1 MAFIDIWGFNNMNI
15 NSDVLLAITSIIGTF
30 AGSFSGLK
38 LTSYRIEQLEKRV
51 ERHNNFAER
60 IPMIERTVAV
70 IPEIEEKCAEIPLI
84 KEKIAVANH
93 RISDLEAR
101 HED

>member
-1 MAFIDIWGFNNMNI
+1 MNI
-15 NSDVLLAITSIIGTF
+15 SNDVILAITSIIGTF

-60 IPMIERTVAV
+60 IPIL
-70 IPEIEEKCAEIPLI
+70 EEKIS
-84 KEKIAVANH
+84 VANH
-93 RISDLEAR
+93 RITDLETKEETR
-101 HED
+101 

>member
-15 NSDVLLAITSIIGTF
+15 SNDVLLAITSIIGTF

-60 IPMIERTVAV
+60 IPIL
-70 IPEIEEKCAEIPLI
+70 EEKIS
-84 KEKIAVANH
+84 VANH
-93 RISDLEAR
+93 RIDDLEN
-101 HED
+101 HERAE

>member
-15 NSDVLLAITSIIGTF
+15 SNDVLLAITSIIGTF

-60 IPMIERTVAV
+60 IPIL
-70 IPEIEEKCAEIPLI
+70 EEKIS
-84 KEKIAVANH
+84 VANH
-93 RISDLEAR
+93 RITDLEAR
-101 HED
+101 EETR

>member
-1 MAFIDIWGFNNMNI
+1 MNI
-15 NSDVLLAITSIIGTF
+15 SNDVLLAITSIIGTF

-38 LTSYRIEQLEKRV
+38 LTSYRIEQLEKKV

-60 IPMIERTVAV
+60 IPLL
-70 IPEIEEKCAEIPLI
+70 EEKMS
-84 KEKIAVANH
+84 VANH

-101 HED
+101 EETR

>member
-38 LTSYRIEQLEKRV
+38 LTSYRIEQLERRV
-51 ERHNNFAER
+51 EKHNNFAER
-60 IPMIERTVAV
+60 IPIL
-70 IPEIEEKCAEIPLI
+70 EEKIS
-84 KEKIAVANH
+84 VANH
-93 RISDLEAR
+93 RIDDLEN
-101 HED
+101 HERAE

>member
-1 MAFIDIWGFNNMNI
+1 MAFIDIWGYNNMNI
-15 NSDVLLAITSIIGTF
+15 SNDVLLAITSIIGTF

-60 IPMIERTVAV
+60 IPIL
-70 IPEIEEKCAEIPLI
+70 EEKIS
-84 KEKIAVANH
+84 VANH
-93 RISDLEAR
+93 RITDLEAR
-101 HED
+101 EETR

>member
-15 NSDVLLAITSIIGTF
+15 SNDVLLAITSIIGTF

-60 IPMIERTVAV
+60 IPIL
-70 IPEIEEKCAEIPLI
+70 EEKIS
-84 KEKIAVANH
+84 VANH
-93 RISDLEAR
+93 RITDLEAR
-101 HED
+101 EETQ

>member
-15 NSDVLLAITSIIGTF
+15 SNDVLLAITSIIGTF

-51 ERHNNFAER
+51 EKHNNFAER
-60 IPMIERTVAV
+60 IPIL
-70 IPEIEEKCAEIPLI
+70 EEKIS
-84 KEKIAVANH
+84 VANH
-93 RISDLEAR
+93 RIDDLEAR
-101 HED
+101 EETR

>member
-1 MAFIDIWGFNNMNI
+1 MNI
-15 NSDVLLAITSIIGTF
+15 SNDVLLAITSIIGTF

-60 IPMIERTVAV
+60 IPIL
-70 IPEIEEKCAEIPLI
+70 EEKIS
-84 KEKIAVANH
+84 VANH
-93 RISDLEAR
+93 RITDLESR
-101 HED
+101 EETR

>member
-1 MAFIDIWGFNNMNI
+1 MNI
-15 NSDVLLAITSIIGTF
+15 SNDVLLAITSIIGTF

-60 IPMIERTVAV
+60 IPIL
-70 IPEIEEKCAEIPLI
+70 EEKIS
-84 KEKIAVANH
+84 VANH
-93 RISDLEAR
+93 RIDDLEN
-101 HED
+101 HERAE

>member
-1 MAFIDIWGFNNMNI
+1 MNI
-15 NSDVLLAITSIIGTF
+15 NNDILLAITSIIGTF

>member
-1 MAFIDIWGFNNMNI
+1 MNI
-15 NSDVLLAITSIIGTF
+15 SSDILIAITSIIGTF

-60 IPMIERTVAV
+60 IPIL
-70 IPEIEEKCAEIPLI
+70 EEKIS
-84 KEKIAVANH
+84 VANH
-93 RISDLEAR
+93 RIDDLEN
-101 HED
+101 HERND

>member
-1 MAFIDIWGFNNMNI
+1 MNI
-15 NSDVLLAITSIIGTF
+15 SNDVLLAITSIIGTF

-60 IPMIERTVAV
+60 IPIL
-70 IPEIEEKCAEIPLI
+70 EEKIS
-84 KEKIAVANH
+84 VANH
-93 RISDLEAR
+93 RIDDLEN
-101 HED
+101 HERND

>member
-1 MAFIDIWGFNNMNI
+1 MNI
-15 NSDVLLAITSIIGTF
+15 SNDVLLAITSIIGTF

-60 IPMIERTVAV
+60 IPIL
-70 IPEIEEKCAEIPLI
+70 EEKIS
-84 KEKIAVANH
+84 VANH
-93 RISDLEAR
+93 RITDLEAQ